1 MSSYIL
7 ASASSQD
14 PAPDECRT
22 RAKRHCQLALLIFA
36 LNLISAI
43 LFIAFVN
50 RPVYD
55 DEYNI
60 VDVHSYA
67 TNGATSAAIREQ
79 RNAPGPASYIWMA
92 TAVRVLRGGELRDAR
107 IGAALS
113 WVLLA
118 GGTFA
123 FVRYGAY
130 AQEWCGAMLVL
141 FVFPHAVEASATVL
155 TEGPALLFAIL
166 GALAWIEFSAR
177 EKTTTGSVALGII
190 GGLSMGIAV
199 TSRQYFLA
207 LLPAAAILAGWKFR
221 LGDHRCS
228 SLWKTSA
235 ALSLALAA
243 LPIVVLVMLWK
254 GATSPSMAAG
264 ATYANWQIKAGAN
277 FFRPVTALLYTAVY
291 LLPLSFPVMLRL
303 RRAWHWRAI
312 PVAILAGLGAAR
324 FHSQLLQPGPLRSG
338 FYGIAR
344 DPVVIAVLF
353 GVIVAIA
360 MFNAVALAQTL
371 WQSKVALLS
380 RPAVTFAL
388 LAVVIFIAEQV
399 GVGGNAPFYDRYLL
413 QIAPFLGLISFAA
426 VPRLSYARLAVL
438 AGMSILSHAILWR
451 YAFGP

>member
-1 MSSYIL
+1 MSSYKR
-7 ASASSQD
+7 ASASPQD
-14 PAPDECRT
+14 LAPDECRT
-22 RAKRHCQLALLIFA
+22 RTKRHCRLALLIFV

-43 LFIAFVN
+43 LFIAFIN

-55 DEYNI
+55 DQYNI

-67 TNGATSAAIREQ
+67 TNGATLSAIREQ

-118 GGTFA
+118 GGALA

-130 AQEWCGAMLVL
+130 AQEWCGATLVL
-141 FVFPHAVEASATVL
+141 FVFPHAVEATATVL

-166 GALAWIEFSAR
+166 GALAWIEFSSR
-177 EKTTTGSVALGII
+177 EKTTAGSVALGII

-207 LLPAAAILAGWKFR
+207 LLPAAAILAASKFR
-221 LGDHRCS
+221 FGDHRRS

-243 LPIVVLVMLWK
+243 LPIILLAMIWK
-254 GATSPSMAAG
+254 GTTSPSMAAG
-264 ATYANWQIKAGAN
+264 ASYANWQIKAGAN
-277 FFRPVTALLYTAVY
+277 FLRPVAALLDTAVY

-303 RRAWHWRAI
+303 RQAWRWRAI

-338 FYGIAR
+338 LYGIAGGSTA
-344 DPVVIAVLF
+344 IAVMF

-371 WQSKVALLS
+371 WESKVALLS
-380 RPAVTFAL
+380 RPAAAFAL
-388 LAVVIFIAEQV
+388 LAVAVFIAEQV
-399 GVGGNAPFYDRYLL
+399 GVGGNAPFYDRYML
-413 QIAPFLGLISFAA
+413 QIAPFLGIISFAA
-426 VPRLSYARLAVL
+426 VPRLGYARLAVL
-438 AGMSILSHAILWR
+438 AGMSVLSHAMLWR
-451 YAFGP
+451 YAFVH

>member
-1 MSSYIL
+1 MSSYKR
-7 ASASSQD
+7 ASASPQD
-14 PAPDECRT
+14 LAPDECRT
-22 RAKRHCQLALLIFA
+22 RTKRHCRLALLIFV

-43 LFIAFVN
+43 LFIAFIN

-55 DEYNI
+55 DQYNI

-118 GGTFA
+118 GGALA

-130 AQEWCGAMLVL
+130 AQEWCGATLVL
-141 FVFPHAVEASATVL
+141 FVFPHAVEATATVL

-166 GALAWIEFSAR
+166 GALAWIEFSSR
-177 EKTTTGSVALGII
+177 EKTTAGSVALGII

-207 LLPAAAILAGWKFR
+207 LLPAAAILAASKFR
-221 LGDHRCS
+221 FGDHRRS

-243 LPIVVLVMLWK
+243 LPIILLAMIWK
-254 GATSPSMAAG
+254 GTTSPSMAAG
-264 ATYANWQIKAGAN
+264 ASYANWQIKAGAN
-277 FFRPVTALLYTAVY
+277 FLRPVAALLDTAVY

-303 RRAWHWRAI
+303 RQAWRWRAI

-338 FYGIAR
+338 LYGIAGGSTA
-344 DPVVIAVLF
+344 IAVMF

-371 WQSKVALLS
+371 WESKVALLS
-380 RPAVTFAL
+380 RPAAAFAL
-388 LAVVIFIAEQV
+388 LAVAVFIAEQV
-399 GVGGNAPFYDRYLL
+399 GVGGNAPFYDRYML
-413 QIAPFLGLISFAA
+413 QIAPFVGIISFAA
-426 VPRLSYARLAVL
+426 VPRLGYARLAVL
-438 AGMSILSHAILWR
+438 AGMSVLSHAMLWR
-451 YAFGP
+451 YAFVH